1 MTPRTWPIAV
11 PPRAAR
17 LAGLL
22 TDSAFAALAL
32 LSPAGAQETPQPTG
46 AEPTAGPTGAPG
58 ETVIRL
64 EVDAP
69 EEPVPVG
76 DIIQAT
82 VLVDNVE
89 HLAGFDFTITYDPDK
104 LQLVEAEGDSS
115 TPVPTVDPA
124 LGGTGATA
132 IEIEQLG
139 AFIEASARGERLFCQ
154 VPSAGDGQVVGNC
167 STAFAPACLGGPEGA
182 TGSGVL
188 AVIPFE
194 SRGGGATSLEIT
206 SSTLVL
212 DDVEPCDPVD
222 GAPVAIPH
230 TRGAA
235 APLELAPKDEGS
247 SAMLIIIVVI
257 VVVVVAVVG
266 AGGFLA
272 YRRYQVGQGGSS

>member
-1 MTPRTWPIAV
+1 
-11 PPRAAR
+11 
-17 LAGLL
+17 
-22 TDSAFAALAL
+22 
-32 LSPAGAQETPQPTG
+32 
-46 AEPTAGPTGAPG
+46 
-58 ETVIRL
+58 
-64 EVDAP
+64 VDAP

-76 DIIQAT
+76 EIIQVT

-89 HLAGFDFTITYDPDK
+89 HLAGFDFIVTYEPDK
-104 LQLVEAEGDSS
+104 LQLIEAEGDGS

-124 LGGTGATA
+124 LGTGAPA
-132 IEIEQLG
+132 IAIEQLG
-139 AFIEASARGERLFCQ
+139 AFIEASPRGERLFCQ

-194 SRGGGATSLEIT
+194 SRGGGATTLQIT

-230 TRGAA
+230 TRGGP

-247 SAMLIIIVVI
+247 SAMLIIIIVI
-257 VVVVVAVVG
+257 VVVVAVVVG

-272 YRRYQVGQGGSS
+272 YRRYQAGQGGSS